1 LKGNCKAQI
10 YSLLTRIELK
20 SCHQPERC
28 WNTEEVNDVKVSTEI
43 AELMHRL
50 DDCRQ
55 KVDAA
60 LDEWMPKEEEIPS
73 VLHQAMRYSVF
84 AGGKRLRPFLVL
96 ESCKVVGGDED
107 KALPAACAVE
117 VLHTY
122 TLVHDDLPSMDN
134 DDLRRGKPTCH
145 KVFGEGMAV
154 LCGDALQTLAFE
166 LLATKL
172 PERGVPAE
180 IALKCIAA
188 LAHLAG
194 SKWLVGGQALD
205 ITEQAQGYSDRS
217 PEKVL
222 LIHERKTAAL
232 MQGCCIIG
240 GLIGNASDEEIDA
253 LKNFGYWLGLAFQIT
268 DDILD
273 EIGDPEKLGKS
284 LGKDK
289 QQKKLTYPMVFGF
302 EKSRQLANEA
312 VERAIDALAIFG
324 NEANLLRALA
334 KFVLERQ
341 S

>member
-1 LKGNCKAQI
+1 MQVI
-10 YSLLTRIELK
+10 T
-20 SCHQPERC
+20 
-28 WNTEEVNDVKVSTEI
+28 
-43 AELMHRL
+43 ELMNRL
-50 DDCRQ
+50 EECRQ
-55 KVDAA
+55 KVDTA
-60 LDEWMPKEEEIPS
+60 LDEWMPKEDELPS
-73 VLHQAMRYSVF
+73 VLHKAMRYTVF

-96 ESCKVVGGDED
+96 ESCKIVGGDEN

-134 DDLRRGKPTCH
+134 DDFRRGKPTCH

-166 LLATKL
+166 FLATRL

-180 IALKCIAA
+180 VALKCVAV
-188 LAHLAG
+188 LAQAAG

-232 MQGCCIIG
+232 IQACCVIG
-240 GLIGNASDEEIDA
+240 GLIGNANCEQLEA
-253 LKNFGYWLGLAFQIT
+253 LKNFGYWFGLAFQIT

-273 EIGDPEKLGKS
+273 EVGDPEKLGKS
-284 LGKDK
+284 VGKDK
-289 QQKKLTYPMVFGF
+289 QQKKLTYLMVFGL
-302 EKSRQLANEA
+302 EKSRQMAEEA
-312 VERAIDALAIFG
+312 VERAVNSLAIFG
-324 NEANLLRALA
+324 NEANLLRTLA

>member
-1 LKGNCKAQI
+1 MKV
-10 YSLLTRIELK
+10 E
-20 SCHQPERC
+20 
-28 WNTEEVNDVKVSTEI
+28 TET
-43 AELMHRL
+43 AELMNRL
-50 DDCRQ
+50 EECRR

-60 LDEWMPKEEEIPS
+60 LDEWMPKADEIPS
-73 VLHQAMRYSVF
+73 VLHEAMRYSVF

-96 ESCKVVGGDED
+96 ESCKVVGGDEE

-134 DDLRRGKPTCH
+134 DDFRRGKPTCH
-145 KVFGEGMAV
+145 KVFGEGIAV
-154 LCGDALQTLAFE
+154 LCGDALQTFAFE
-166 LLATKL
+166 LMATKL

-180 IALKCIAA
+180 VALKCIAV
-188 LAHLAG
+188 LAQATG

-205 ITEQAQGYSDRS
+205 ITEQAKGYSDRS

-232 MQGCCIIG
+232 IRACCVIG
-240 GLIGNASDEEIDA
+240 GLIGNATGDQLDA
-253 LKNFGYWLGLAFQIT
+253 LQNFGYWLGLAFQIT

-284 LGKDK
+284 VGKDK
-289 QQKKLTYPMVFGF
+289 QQKKLTYPMVFGL

-312 VERAIDALAIFG
+312 VERAIEALSIFG
-324 NEANLLRALA
+324 DEANMLRALA
-334 KFVLERQ
+334 RFVLERQ

>member
-1 LKGNCKAQI
+1 MKVE
-10 YSLLTRIELK
+10 T
-20 SCHQPERC
+20 
-28 WNTEEVNDVKVSTEI
+28 DVS
-43 AELMHRL
+43 ELMRRL
-50 DDCRQ
+50 EECRQ

-60 LDEWMPKEEEIPS
+60 LEQWIPKEDEIPS
-73 VLHQAMRYSVF
+73 VLHKAMRYSVF

-96 ESCKVVGGDED
+96 ESCKAVGGDED

-134 DDLRRGKPTCH
+134 DDFRRGKPTCH

-172 PERGVPAE
+172 PEQGVPAE
-180 IALKCIAA
+180 VALKCVAV
-188 LAHLAG
+188 LAQAAG

-205 ITEQAQGYSDRS
+205 ITEQAEGYSDRS
-217 PEKVL
+217 PEKVR

-232 MQGCCIIG
+232 MRACCIIG
-240 GLIGNASDEEIDA
+240 GLIGNATDEQLKALSD
-253 LKNFGYWLGLAFQIT
+253 FGYWFGLAFQIT

-284 LGKDK
+284 VGKDR
-289 QQKKLTYPMVFGF
+289 QQKKLTYPMVFGL
-302 EKSRQLANEA
+302 EKSRQMACEA
-312 VERAIDALAIFG
+312 VERAIESLSIFGDEANMLKALA
-324 NEANLLRALA
+324 R
-334 KFVLERQ
+334 FVLERQ

>member
-1 LKGNCKAQI
+1 M
-10 YSLLTRIELK
+10 
-20 SCHQPERC
+20 
-28 WNTEEVNDVKVSTEI
+28 EVATEI
-43 AELMHRL
+43 VELMNRL
-50 DDCRQ
+50 EECRR

-60 LDEWMPKEEEIPS
+60 LDEWMPKVEEIPS
-73 VLHQAMRYSVF
+73 ALHEAMRYSVF

-96 ESCKVVGGDED
+96 ESCKVVGGDEE

-134 DDLRRGKPTCH
+134 DDFRRGKPTCH

-154 LCGDALQTLAFE
+154 LCGDALQALAFE
-166 LLATKL
+166 LLSTKL
-172 PERGVPAE
+172 PERGVTAE
-180 IALKCIAA
+180 VALKCIAV
-188 LAHLAG
+188 LAQATG

-205 ITEQAQGYSDRS
+205 ITEQAKGYADRS

-232 MQGCCIIG
+232 MQTCCVIG
-240 GLIGNASDEEIDA
+240 GLIGNATERQLDA

-284 LGKDK
+284 VGKDK
-289 QQKKLTYPMVFGF
+289 QQKKLTYPMIFGL
-302 EKSRQLANEA
+302 EKSKQLANEA
-312 VERAIDALAIFG
+312 VERAIEALSIFG
-324 NEANLLRALA
+324 DEANLLRALA
-334 KFVLERQ
+334 RFVLERQ

>member
-1 LKGNCKAQI
+1 V
-10 YSLLTRIELK
+10 T
-20 SCHQPERC
+20 
-28 WNTEEVNDVKVSTEI
+28 TEVG
-43 AELMHRL
+43 ELMSRL
-50 DDCRQ
+50 EECRQ

-60 LDEWMPKEEEIPS
+60 LDEWMPKEDELPS
-73 VLHQAMRYSVF
+73 VLHKAMRYSLF

-134 DDLRRGKPTCH
+134 DDFRRGKPTCH

-154 LCGDALQTLAFE
+154 LCGDALQALAFE
-166 LLATKL
+166 LMATKL
-172 PERGVPAE
+172 PELGVPAE
-180 IALKCIAA
+180 VALKCIAT
-188 LAHLAG
+188 LAQAAG

-205 ITEQAQGYSDRS
+205 ITEQAQGYSDKS

-232 MQGCCIIG
+232 MRACCVIG
-240 GLIGNASDEEIDA
+240 GLIGNATEEQIAA
-253 LKNFGYWLGLAFQIT
+253 LSNFGYWFGLAFQIT

-284 LGKDK
+284 VGKDK
-289 QQKKLTYPMVFGF
+289 QQKKLTYPMVFGI
-302 EKSRQLANEA
+302 ERSQQMAREA
-312 VERAIDALAIFG
+312 VERAVEALSIFG
-324 NEANLLRALA
+324 EEADTLRALA
-334 KFVLERQ
+334 RFVLERQ